1 MGKRVRRSLTK
12 YNPWNLEFEIERY
25 ETEFSARCTY
35 VSTSSAVMPPV
46 GESKWRRTAH
56 AHCNTVIRNPHR
68 GFLSEFHDL
77 FVPLLHSLHN
87 NENIKRIQIV
97 KIMRSQSLANV
108 SGKMEKR
115 PLAKKILKPTKNVW
129 DTEGVWVTPGVNDSD
144 REVSTRRGNP
154 KFGIF
159 RVKSSEREG
168 GGIGQPRLGDI
179 RESGNSFQG

>member
-108 SGKMEKR
+108 SGKMEKI
-115 PLAKKILKPTKNVW
+115 PLVKKILKPTKNV
-129 DTEGVWVTPGVNDSD
+129 
-144 REVSTRRGNP
+144 
-154 KFGIF
+154 
-159 RVKSSEREG
+159 
-168 GGIGQPRLGDI
+168 
-179 RESGNSFQG
+179 

>member
-1 MGKRVRRSLTK
+1 MTN
-12 YNPWNLEFEIERY
+12 YNPWNLEFEIEQY

-87 NENIKRIQIV
+87 NENIKWIQIV

-108 SGKMEKR
+108 SEKMEKR
-115 PLAKKILKPTKNVW
+115 PLVKKILKPTKN
-129 DTEGVWVTPGVNDSD
+129 G
-144 REVSTRRGNP
+144 
-154 KFGIF
+154 
-159 RVKSSEREG
+159 
-168 GGIGQPRLGDI
+168 
-179 RESGNSFQG
+179 